1 MHVVWTGGNC
11 FGPQV
16 VLSLSLSVIFMF
28 LILFYLFVSQNA
40 IYLEEKE
47 KREKE
52 MRNQI
57 ISEAEEYKRS
67 FYEKRKTNC
76 ETNKAQNRER
86 EKVKMPIFFFFFFC
100 YSNFCQVNDLRC
112 FW

>member
-1 MHVVWTGGNC
+1 MC
-11 FGPQV
+11 
-16 VLSLSLSVIFMF
+16 
-28 LILFYLFVSQNA
+28 SQND

-67 FYEKRKTNC
+67 FHKKRKANS
-76 ETNKAQNRER
+76 ETNKAHNRER
-86 EKVKMPIFFFFFFC
+86 EKVYKWQKKHFLIHSCTFVPFC
-100 YSNFCQVNDLRC
+100 DVKTNIQKKNSSFTWPTKRSFTKKQTNSTGKQ
-112 FW
+112 